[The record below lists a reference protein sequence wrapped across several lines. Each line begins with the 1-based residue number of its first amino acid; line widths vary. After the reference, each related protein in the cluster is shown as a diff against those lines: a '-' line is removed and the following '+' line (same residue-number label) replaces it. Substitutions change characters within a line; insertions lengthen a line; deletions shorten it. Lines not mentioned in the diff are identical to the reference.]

1 MMEAE
6 GDPMNIAAI
15 RHTPKSPMAYAVGV
29 SDLALSVET
38 AIDDIDAI
46 DLLIGDPFDWKDI
59 DGVWS
64 WNGNQERQPLE
75 KRYTTSRH
83 DIWQIETPTVNRRS
97 KYAFILQKGTEI
109 QFFGCHGLTKMA
121 SKDDATV
128 ISQLSEYFNYPYI
141 LEEDAPDTPSWVK
154 NTVWYSIFP
163 DRFRPRKGKTGGTH
177 PFGVH
182 EGKIANDQF
191 YGGDLQGVQEAIP
204 YLKELGVSGIY
215 FTPIFKAY
223 SAHKYDTEDY
233 FQIDP
238 AFGTNADLKNLVKA
252 CHKEGIKVMLDGVF
266 NHCGWEHPFF
276 QDVYKNGKASPYYD
290 CFYIDGEKPLVSHF
304 HPNGRPAKHDR
315 MPNYRTFAMTPLMPK
330 WNTADPI
337 ARQYLID
344 VGTYWIKEC
353 DIDGWRLDVS
363 NEVSHVFWR
372 KFRDAVKAVKKDI
385 YLIGENWD
393 DANAWLMG
401 DQFDAVMNYEVSYP
415 IWKAFGPKAEDS
427 MTLRDFVRRMNQ
439 ILTLYP
445 RPVAENMFNLL
456 SSHDTMRLMT
466 RFHNDVRKVKAA
478 YFFLFTLAGSPSIY
492 YGDEIG
498 MQGAHDPDCRRCMI
512 WDKALQDRE
521 LFGYFQALIRMRKG
535 TPGIQNVDIEWAVVE
550 DDVLV
555 YLKGRTLFAIS
566 FSAST
571 RIVALSGLAAE
582 INNSNFLKLAPF
594 ATIILMEPTVSR
606 DPQSSK

>member
-1 MMEAE
+1 MEAE
-6 GDPMNIAAI
+6 GDPMNTAAI

-46 DLLIGDPFDWKDI
+46 DLLIGDPFDWKDV

-64 WNGNQERQPLE
+64 WNGNQARQSLE

-97 KYAFILQKGTEI
+97 KYAFLLQKGSEI

-121 SKDDATV
+121 SKDDASV

-163 DRFRPRKGKTGGTH
+163 DRFRPRKGKAGGTH

-238 AFGTNADLKNLVKA
+238 AFGTNTDLKNLVKA
-252 CHKEGIKVMLDGVF
+252 FHKEGIKVMLDGVF

-276 QDVYKNGKASPYYD
+276 QDVYKNGKASPYYH

-304 HPNGRPAKHDR
+304 HPNGRPAKHDK
-315 MPNYRTFAMTPLMPK
+315 MPNYRTFATTPIMPK

-344 VGTYWIKEC
+344 VGTYWIREC

-393 DANAWLMG
+393 DANAWLQG

-415 IWKAFGPKAEDS
+415 VWRFFGPNSQESIDAVA
-427 MTLRDFVRRMNQ
+427 FVQRMSQ

-445 RPVAENMFNLL
+445 KTVAQNMFNLL
-456 SSHDTMRLMT
+456 SSHDTMRLLT
-466 RFHNDVRKVKAA
+466 RFEGDKARFKLA
-478 YFFLFTLAGSPSIY
+478 YWFLFTLAGSPSIY
-492 YGDEIG
+492 YGDEIA
-498 MQGAHDPDCRRCMI
+498 MEGAHDPDSRRCMI
-512 WDKALQDRE
+512 WDEEKQDRE
-521 LFGYFQALIRMRKG
+521 MFLFFQSLIRMRASNQDVAK
-535 TPGIQNVDIEWAVVE
+535 VDIEWIHAKDKTLLYRKGSTYFAVHAGTMPARIPLSGE
-550 DDVLV
+550 ASGAFQTDVL
-555 YLKGRTLFAIS
+555 TLPPLSYRIS
-566 FSAST
+566 
-571 RIVALSGLAAE
+571 
-582 INNSNFLKLAPF
+582 
-594 ATIILMEPTVSR
+594 
-606 DPQSSK
+606 

>member
-6 GDPMNIAAI
+6 GDPMNVAAI

-46 DLLIGDPFDWKDI
+46 ELLIGDPFDWKDM

-64 WNGNQERQPLE
+64 WNGNQARQALR
-75 KRYTTSRH
+75 KAYTTDRH
-83 DIWQIETPTVNRRS
+83 DIWQIETATVNRRS
-97 KYAFILQKGTEI
+97 KYAFILQKGSEI
-109 QFFGCHGLTKMA
+109 RFFGCHGLTIM
-121 SKDDATV
+121 SSRDDVSV

-154 NTVWYSIFP
+154 DTVWYSIFP

-177 PFGVH
+177 PFGMH

-191 YGGDLQGVQEAIP
+191 YGGDLQGVKEAIP

-238 AFGTNADLKNLVKA
+238 AFGTNADLKDLVVA

-276 QDVYKNGKASPYYD
+276 QDVYKNGKASPYYN
-290 CFYIDGEKPLVSHF
+290 CFYIDGEKPLVTLF

-315 MPNYRTFAMTPLMPK
+315 MPNYRTFAMTPVMPK

-337 ARQYLID
+337 VRQYLID

-372 KFRDAVKAVKKDI
+372 KFRDAVKAVKQDF

-415 IWKAFGPKAEDS
+415 IWQAFQPKSADS
-427 MTLRDFVRRMNQ
+427 MTLRDFVRRMSR

-445 RPVAENMFNLL
+445 KPVAANMFNLL

-466 RFHNDVRKVKAA
+466 RFHNDIHRVKAA

-498 MQGAHDPDCRRCMI
+498 MQGAHDPDSRRCMI
-512 WDKALQDRE
+512 WDESLQDRE
-521 LFGYFQALIRMRKG
+521 LFAYFQALIRMR
-535 TPGIQNVDIEWAVVE
+535 TDIPDIRAVDIEWVVAE

-555 YLKGRTLFAIS
+555 YRKGRTLFAIS
-566 FSAST
+566 FSDST
-571 RIVALSGLAAE
+571 KEVALGETAANIAGSGVLT
-582 INNSNFLKLAPF
+582 LAPH
-594 ATIILMEPTVSR
+594 ATAVLSATKHS
-606 DPQSSK
+606 